1 MKIGIN
7 LELDLTFDEER
18 YVTRL
23 VKHAVSKQMGEYN
36 RLLMSQEA
44 QELIKRGVIFFD
56 YR

>member
-23 VKHAVSKQMGEYN
+23 IKHAVSKQMGEYN